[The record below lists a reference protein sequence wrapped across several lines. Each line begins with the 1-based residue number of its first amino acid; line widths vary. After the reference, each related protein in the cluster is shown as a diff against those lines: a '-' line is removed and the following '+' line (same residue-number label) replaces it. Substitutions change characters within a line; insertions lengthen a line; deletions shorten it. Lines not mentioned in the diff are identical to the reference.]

1 MRKYVKLISR
11 GALGPLLL
19 AVSLC
24 AGTSLAQTPQTV
36 QASKVAKLA
45 AAPDLDLQISYYS
58 RVLTAEG
65 VSREAR
71 YQDKMLRRTGH
82 VWLERIVPQ
91 AIAHQDHD
99 EHAAG
104 VKKVS
109 HTQQNEKLTEH
120 KHFNPVLIPRH
131 VQLENGK
138 ARIEFIDKSEKMTV
152 SVPPSEF
159 NNVNFDGSW
168 ENSFYLIDPQLLKSM
183 KPSSTP
189 SGVDGAIWYERE
201 KNGIFQKV
209 LWHAQKQ
216 IPLKVESGDRA
227 GTFFQ
232 SVEVKIASNTQ
243 AQLPWVNLKGY
254 IHKEYAD
261 FLD

>member
-1 MRKYVKLISR
+1 MQKYLKLMSH
-11 GALGPLLL
+11 GAIAALMVVVG
-19 AVSLC
+19 LC
-24 AGTSLAQTPQTV
+24 SGTSSAQTPT
-36 QASKVAKLA
+36 

-58 RVLTAEG
+58 KVLTAEG

-71 YQDKMLRRTGH
+71 YQDKMLRRAGH
-82 VWLERIVPQ
+82 VWLERVLPQ
-91 AIAHQDHD
+91 ATARVNQGPEI
-99 EHAAG
+99 
-104 VKKVS
+104 KKVS
-109 HTQQNEKLTEH
+109 HQHQNEKLTEH

-138 ARIEFIDKSEKMTV
+138 ARIEFIDREEKMTV
-152 SVPPSEF
+152 SVPASEF

-168 ENSFYLIDPQLLKSM
+168 ENSYYLIDPQLLKSM
-183 KPSSTP
+183 KPSSSP

-227 GTFFQ
+227 GTFYQ
-232 SVEVKIASNTQ
+232 SVEVKIAANTQ
-243 AQLPWVNLKGY
+243 TQLPWVKLKGY
-254 IHKEYAD
+254 THKEYAD

>member
-1 MRKYVKLISR
+1 MQKYVKWFSG
-11 GALGPLLL
+11 GALVPLML
-19 AVSLC
+19 AAALC
-24 AGTSLAQTPQTV
+24 SSASFAQTST
-36 QASKVAKLA
+36 

-58 RVLTAEG
+58 KVLTAEG

-71 YQDKMLRRTGH
+71 YQDKMLRRAGH

-91 AIAHQDHD
+91 SMLKTSHAAELKKIAHKHGA
-99 EHAAG
+99 E
-104 VKKVS
+104 KS
-109 HTQQNEKLTEH
+109 SEKLTEH
-120 KHFNPVLIPRH
+120 QHFNPVLIPRH

-138 ARIEFIDKSEKMTV
+138 LRIEFIDRTEKMTV

-168 ENSFYLIDPQLLKSM
+168 ANNYYLIDPALLKNM
-183 KPSSTP
+183 KQSAKQSN
-189 SGVDGAIWYERE
+189 VDGAVWYERE

-216 IPLKVESGDRA
+216 IPLMVESGDRA
-227 GTFFQ
+227 GTFYQ
-232 SVEVKIASNTQ
+232 SVEVKVAANTQ

>member
-1 MRKYVKLISR
+1 MQKYVKWICR
-11 GALGPLLL
+11 GVLVPLSLT
-19 AVSLC
+19 VSLC
-24 AGTSLAQTPQTV
+24 SSLSFAQAPT
-36 QASKVAKLA
+36 

-58 RVLTAEG
+58 KVMTAEG

-71 YQDKMLRRTGH
+71 YQDKMLRRAGH
-82 VWLERIVPQ
+82 VWSERIVPPTVK
-91 AIAHQDHD
+91 ASAKP
-99 EHAAG
+99 EL
-104 VKKVS
+104 KKVA
-109 HTQQNEKLTEH
+109 HNHQNEKLTEH

-138 ARIEFIDKSEKMTV
+138 ARIEFIDHAEKMTV
-152 SVPPSEF
+152 SVPASEF

-168 ENSFYLIDPQLLKSM
+168 ENSYYLIDPQLLKSM
-183 KPSSTP
+183 KQSTKPSD
-189 SGVDGAIWYERE
+189 VDGAVWYERE

-227 GTFFQ
+227 GTFYQ
-232 SVEVKIASNTQ
+232 SVEVKIAVNTQ
-243 AQLPWVNLKGY
+243 AQLPWTNLKGY